1 MPVPAYNIQD
11 GDSSVTRAS
20 RVVPAILTDSATAL
34 ETMTRQ
40 SETFTDYVQFDIM
53 DGQFVPSRS
62 ITWEHLAGL
71 PMKLEW
77 EAHLMVEN
85 PADSFASFKKL
96 GASRVVF
103 HYEATNSPDEVIREA
118 RQLNLGVGM
127 ALNPDTPVSSVL
139 PFVSKIDNI
148 LFMTVVPGFYGSKFL
163 PQVMEKISSFRRLYP
178 TFNIGVDG
186 GINTNNIALVAG
198 TGVDDICVGSAI
210 FLQPSPA
217 ESYRCLQSLAEEAAK
232 RQGN

>member
-1 MPVPAYNIQD
+1 MVCQVED
-11 GDSSVTRAS
+11 FV
-20 RVVPAILTDSATAL
+20 
-34 ETMTRQ
+34 
-40 SETFTDYVQFDIM
+40 DYVQFDFM
-53 DGQFVPSRS
+53 DGHFVPSLSVTDKDMAS
-62 ITWEHLAGL
+62 IPL
-71 PMKLEW
+71 KFKW

-96 GASRVVF
+96 GASRVIF
-103 HYEATNSPDEVIREA
+103 HYEATNSPDEVIRQA

-127 ALNPDTPVSSVL
+127 ALNPDTPVSSIL

-163 PQVMEKISSFRRLYP
+163 PQVMEKIAGFRQMYP

-186 GINTNNIALVAG
+186 GINANNIALVAG

-217 ESYRCLQSLAEEAAK
+217 ESYRFLRSLAVEAAK
-232 RQGN
+232 QRSG

>member
-1 MPVPAYNIQD
+1 MVCQVED
-11 GDSSVTRAS
+11 FV
-20 RVVPAILTDSATAL
+20 
-34 ETMTRQ
+34 
-40 SETFTDYVQFDIM
+40 DYVQFDFM
-53 DGQFVPSRS
+53 DGHFVPSLSVTDKDLAS
-62 ITWEHLAGL
+62 IPL
-71 PMKLEW
+71 KFKW

-85 PADSFASFKKL
+85 PAGYFASFKRL

-103 HYEATNSPDEVIREA
+103 HYEAVKSPDEVIRQA
-118 RQLNLGVGM
+118 RWLNLGVGM
-127 ALNPDTPVSSVL
+127 ALNPDTPVSSIL

-163 PQVMEKISSFRRLYP
+163 PQVMEKIASFRRLYP

-186 GINTNNIALVAG
+186 GINANNIALVAA

-217 ESYRCLQSLAEEAAK
+217 ESYRCLRSLAEDASQQ
-232 RQGN
+232 RSS

>member
-1 MPVPAYNIQD
+1 MVCQVED
-11 GDSSVTRAS
+11 FV
-20 RVVPAILTDSATAL
+20 
-34 ETMTRQ
+34 E
-40 SETFTDYVQFDIM
+40 YVQFDFM
-53 DGQFVPSRS
+53 DGHFVPSLSVTDKDMAS
-62 ITWEHLAGL
+62 IPL
-71 PMKLEW
+71 KFKW

-85 PADSFASFKKL
+85 PADSFGSFKKL

-103 HYEATNSPDEVIREA
+103 HYEATNSPDEVIRQA

-139 PFVSKIDNI
+139 PFVSKIDNL

-163 PQVMEKISSFRRLYP
+163 PQVMEKIASFRQIYP

-186 GINTNNIALVAG
+186 GINANNIALVAG

-217 ESYRCLQSLAEEAAK
+217 ESYRCLRSLAVEASK
-232 RQGN
+232 RRSD

>member
-1 MPVPAYNIQD
+1 MVCQVED
-11 GDSSVTRAS
+11 FV
-20 RVVPAILTDSATAL
+20 
-34 ETMTRQ
+34 
-40 SETFTDYVQFDIM
+40 DYVQFDFM
-53 DGQFVPSRS
+53 DGHFVPSLSVTDKDLAS
-62 ITWEHLAGL
+62 IPL
-71 PMKLEW
+71 KFKW

-85 PADSFASFKKL
+85 PSGYFASFKKL

-103 HYEATNSPDEVIREA
+103 HYEATNSPDEVIRQA
-118 RQLNLGVGM
+118 RQLNLEVGM

-163 PQVMEKISSFRRLYP
+163 PQVMEKIASFRQIYP

-186 GINTNNIALVAG
+186 GINGNNIALVAG

-217 ESYRCLQSLAEEAAK
+217 ESYRCLRSLAEEASK
-232 RQGN
+232 QRSG